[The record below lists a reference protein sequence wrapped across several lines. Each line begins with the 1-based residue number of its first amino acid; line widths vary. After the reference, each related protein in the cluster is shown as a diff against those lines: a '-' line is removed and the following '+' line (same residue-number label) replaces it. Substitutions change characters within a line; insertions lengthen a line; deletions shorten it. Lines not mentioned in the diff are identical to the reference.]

1 MIRGEGEFVC
11 GFCHKAFR
19 SLKGKLRHLK
29 VCKGLLP
36 DDRRY
41 LPVPADRDDAREHH
55 RHQ

>member
-1 MIRGEGEFVC
+1 MIRGAGKFAC

-19 SLKGKLRHLK
+19 SLNGKLRHLK

-36 DDRRY
+36 DDKRH
-41 LPVPADRDDAREHH
+41 LLLPADRDDVRAHY